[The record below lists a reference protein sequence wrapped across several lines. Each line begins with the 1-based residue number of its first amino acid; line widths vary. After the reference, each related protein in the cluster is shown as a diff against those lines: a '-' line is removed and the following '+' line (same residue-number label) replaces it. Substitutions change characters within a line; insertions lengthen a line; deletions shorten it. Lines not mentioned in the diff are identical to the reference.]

1 MKILRTA
8 NAGVLLTLD
17 DVRILLDGVCGD
29 LPPYLTTPDDIKLEL
44 CKNIPDV
51 VAYTHFH
58 TDHFDNEFALFYEN
72 KTGNKIISPDFSA
85 IQTVGNVKISSVE
98 TRHIGKTDVK
108 HISFIIKGSKTVW
121 FMGDASPANLKNM
134 CDTEKPD
141 VLLAPFSYFNSP
153 SSLRLAQNLGA
164 SKIYVLHL
172 PNENNDEFNINSTV
186 MGNIKNEPD
195 IDILNMGET
204 VILY

>member
-8 NAGVLLTLD
+8 NAGVLITLD

-58 TDHFDNEFALFYEN
+58 TDHFDNEFALLY
-72 KTGNKIISPDFSA
+72 A

-121 FMGDASPANLKNM
+121 FMGDASPLNLKNM

-141 VLLAPFSYFNSP
+141 ILLAPFSYFNSP
-153 SSLRLAQNLGA
+153 SSLRLVKNLGA

-172 PNENNDEFNINSTV
+172 PCENNDEYNLVQTV
-186 MGNIKNEPD
+186 RENIKNEPN
-195 IDILNMGET
+195 IQIINLGET
-204 VILY
+204 VIL

>member
-17 DVRILLDGVCGD
+17 DVSILLDGVCGD
-29 LPPYLTTPDDIKLEL
+29 LPPYLVTPDDIKQRLYL
-44 CKNIPDV
+44 NLPDI

-58 TDHFDNEFALFYEN
+58 TDHFDNEFASFYEN
-72 KTGNKIISPDFSA
+72 KTGNKIVSPQLPFS
-85 IQTVGNVKISSVE
+85 VSVKGVTISSVE

-108 HISFIIKGSKTVW
+108 HVSFIIKGSKTVW

-134 CDTEKPD
+134 SENSKPD
-141 VLLAPFSYFNSP
+141 ILFAPFSYFNSP
-153 SSLRLAQNLGA
+153 SSLRLVKNLGA
-164 SKIYVLHL
+164 EKIFILHL
-172 PNENNDEFNINSTV
+172 PNENNDEFNINSIV

-195 IDILNMGET
+195 IKIINLGET
-204 VILY
+204 IIL